1 MENSVF
7 FQGSLQ
13 DGISLAIQQSKMVLA
28 FVTGTFEVMNRL
40 LHIPL
45 AFI

>member
-1 MENSVF
+1 MSESVF

-28 FVTGTFEVMNRL
+28 FVTGKL
-40 LHIPL
+40 LVLKGYMIL
-45 AFI
+45 VKLT